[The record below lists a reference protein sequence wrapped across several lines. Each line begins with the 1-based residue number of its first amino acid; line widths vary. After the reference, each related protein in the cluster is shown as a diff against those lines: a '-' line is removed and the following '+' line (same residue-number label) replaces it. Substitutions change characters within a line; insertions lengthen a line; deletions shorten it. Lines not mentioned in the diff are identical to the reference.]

1 MCQASLFVALLTH
14 MKKTLLT
21 DMESLT
27 MPAACRYICLF
38 SIVFPLLIY
47 LSTGTTV
54 YGTVGE
60 NITLPCYYNS
70 QYHGLIS
77 ICWGTGD
84 IPNMGCNNN
93 ILTTDGHKVISRV
106 SDRYRLMGNLT
117 TGNVSLT
124 IYDSI
129 QFDSGQYFCRIHIP
143 GWFNDEK
150 YLIRLLIRK
159 TPNPSFQSMTS
170 ESSITESHTKDHQC
184 TILTEPTDTPLQYSE
199 IEGQRVSHHPGVL
212 VAVVLLVVVVVV
224 VVTVV
229 AIFLMRT
236 RWRKMDPNVQ
246 INQASDPSVIY
257 SNTGSSLGLFSR
269 EMAIEN
275 VYQLDDS
282 DVYEP
287 CL

>member
-1 MCQASLFVALLTH
+1 
-14 MKKTLLT
+14 
-21 DMESLT
+21 MESLT

-38 SIVFPLLIY
+38 SIVFPLLIC

-93 ILTTDGHKVISRV
+93 ILITDGHKVISRV

-129 QFDSGQYFCRIHIP
+129 QFDSGKYFCRIHIP

-184 TILTEPTDTPLQYSE
+184 TILTEPTDTTLQYSE

-229 AIFLMRT
+229 AVFLMRN